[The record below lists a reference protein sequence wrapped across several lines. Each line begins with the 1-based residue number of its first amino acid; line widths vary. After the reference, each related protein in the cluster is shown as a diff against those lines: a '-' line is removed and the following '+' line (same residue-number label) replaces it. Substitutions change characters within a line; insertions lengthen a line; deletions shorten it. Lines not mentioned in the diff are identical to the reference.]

1 MKNSYVYIMTNKKNG
16 TLYVGVTNNI
26 ARRVY
31 EHKNKL
37 VDGFSSKYGLGRLV
51 YLEQFLSIEDAI
63 AAEKRIKGWVRAKK
77 ISLVEAKNPDW
88 NDLALDS
95 SLDAQNDV

>member
-1 MKNSYVYIMTNKKNG
+1 MKTSHVYIITNDKNG
-16 TLYVGVTNNI
+16 TLYTGVTNNI
-26 ARRVY
+26 IRRVY

-37 VDGFSSKYGLGRLV
+37 TDGFSSKYALDRLV

-63 AAEKRIKGWVRAKK
+63 AAEKRIKGWARAKK
-77 ISLVEAKNPDW
+77 VALIEARNPDW

-95 SLDAQNDV
+95 SQGSE